1 MQYRSICIAIFF
13 VTCCTWIQ
21 AASPSMPVRQEQLEQ
36 TRQEALIRSE
46 WRLAPQA
53 VIGTAAVEHPSSTAL
68 PGGTSFYIRSIEVE
82 HADKEFSFLAHRAQA
97 QAGRQMDSTAIQQLV
112 DELNTVLLEKGY
124 ATCRVLLREQNLQD
138 GVLRLYLL
146 AGRLRT
152 VRYSE
157 DSARVP
163 WRSAFPIREGDILNL
178 RLIEQGLEQ
187 MKRLSSQDVAVKL
200 VPTQDPELTD
210 IELTV
215 RRARPVHGLL
225 SLDNSGLSDTGKVQ
239 WSASVSI
246 DQPLYANDMLS
257 IGINGDG
264 MRDGYLRGTRGHNLY
279 YRIPH
284 GNDTFS

>member
-1 MQYRSICIAIFF
+1 
-13 VTCCTWIQ
+13 
-21 AASPSMPVRQEQLEQ
+21 
-36 TRQEALIRSE
+36 
-46 WRLAPQA
+46 
-53 VIGTAAVEHPSSTAL
+53 
-68 PGGTSFYIRSIEVE
+68 
-82 HADKEFSFLAHRAQA
+82 
-97 QAGRQMDSTAIQQLV
+97 MDSTAIQQLV

-215 RRARPVHGLL
+215 KRTRPVHGLL

-246 DQPLYANDMLS
+246 DQPLYANDILS

-264 MRDGYLRGTRGHNLY
+264 MRDGYLRGTRGHNLVL
-279 YRIPH
+279 PH
-284 GNDTFS
+284 SSWQRYILLLLQLL